1 MQYKKEVGV
10 MLDVAQSYIK
20 SKTSMSVVDNAD
32 APDSNNQET
41 ILTYTDTI

>member
-1 MQYKKEVGV
+1 MF
-10 MLDVAQSYIK
+10 DVAQSHVK

-32 APDSNNQET
+32 VSGLNNQET